1 MSTAADPAS
10 SPVRRTMG
18 LSRTA
23 TGLVVPS
30 AARRAMTRV
39 RDNDPLAAWIGT
51 IVVTLQAAFLRLW
64 NLDYPHSLLFDE
76 TYYAKDAWSLVHHG
90 YVTGYVKDANSQI
103 LAGHPYGLW
112 TKEPSMIVHP
122 DLGKWIIG
130 SGEAMFGMTPFG
142 WRIASAVVGSLM
154 VLVMIRLARRVTGS
168 TLLGLTAGVLMT
180 FDGMQFVLSRLAL
193 LDIFLAFFILCAV
206 SCLVADRDW
215 VRARLARLVPA
226 GERLTP
232 GSWGPRMLWR
242 PWRLAAGIWWGLAC
256 ATKWDAIYPL
266 AALGILVWAWDA
278 GARRSFGVRLAWLK
292 AALIDAVP
300 AFGYLVVLPL
310 VMYLLTWT
318 GWLLHAH
325 QYELFLSDTQY
336 GRYWGSYLK
345 HHDHGLA
352 AVVHALRSLWHY
364 HLDVWTFHTKFLNTS
379 THPYQSNPEG
389 WLVMSRPVGI
399 DAQLGIKPGA
409 QGCPA
414 PVGSSCL
421 RQILLLGTPILWW
434 FSSIAALWSVF
445 AWIGKRDWRYGLVT
459 VGVLSTW
466 LPWIK
471 FDNRPIFSYY
481 AMATLP
487 FLILGATMLLGEIL
501 GQGAPGSRRRQLGA
515 TAAGAIV
522 VVVMLNF
529 AWFWPIYTDG
539 LITQQHWQ
547 ERIWFKKW
555 I

>member
-23 TGLVVPS
+23 TAIVVPS
-30 AARRAMTRV
+30 AARRAMTHV
-39 RDNDPLAAWIGT
+39 RDNDPVAAWIGT
-51 IVVTLQAAFLRLW
+51 IVVTLNAAFLRLW
-64 NLDYPHSLLFDE
+64 TLDYPHSLLFDE

-90 YVTGYVKDANSQI
+90 YVTGYVKDANAQI

-122 DLGKWIIG
+122 ELGKWIIG

-206 SCLVADRDW
+206 SALVADRDW
-215 VRARLARLVPA
+215 GRARLARLVPA

-232 GSWGPRMLWR
+232 GSWGPRLLWR

-310 VMYLLTWT
+310 VVYLLTWT

-336 GRYWGSYLK
+336 GPYWGSYLK
-345 HHDHGLA
+345 HHDYGLA
-352 AVVHALRSLWHY
+352 AVGHALRSLWHY

-434 FSSIAALWSVF
+434 FSSIAAIWSVF

-522 VVVMLNF
+522 IVVMLNF

>member
-1 MSTAADPAS
+1 
-10 SPVRRTMG
+10 
-18 LSRTA
+18 
-23 TGLVVPS
+23 
-30 AARRAMTRV
+30 MTRV